1 MRHTKNYMA
10 FSNTLNMVMPVI
22 LGIRFRLPE
31 VVNYL
36 NARIKKTENVRTRL
50 NYPILKEHRQATP
63 TMGEY
68 GLKNMDDL
76 TNTSKAQSIF
86 EEENDVKNDVKKV
99 VYDYFWYDIPLIN
112 GKSIEGNKFMT
123 ELQENCV

>member
-50 NYPILKEHRQATP
+50 NYPILKEHRQAIP

-112 GKSIEGNKFMT
+112 G
-123 ELQENCV
+123 